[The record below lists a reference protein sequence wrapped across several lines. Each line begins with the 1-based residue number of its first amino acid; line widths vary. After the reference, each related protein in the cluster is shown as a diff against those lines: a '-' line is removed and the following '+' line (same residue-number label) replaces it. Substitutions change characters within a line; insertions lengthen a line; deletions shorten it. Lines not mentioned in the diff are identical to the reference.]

1 MKIKLFQN
9 FSTPDIFTELTGF
22 FPTPNMTCEEF
33 KAKVDEWLDYIDDNL
48 VVLSKAIRDG
58 EHNMVYYAMLTYR
71 QVTRTTD
78 YCYPNGNTIPIDELP
93 LLEVAHML
101 RDTLCWMLDLT
112 KKEIKPL
119 TPEQQDLWLEKSG
132 NRFWCYEKGNTWCD

>member
-33 KAKVDEWLDYIDDNL
+33 KSKVDEWIDYINDNFE
-48 VVLSKAIRDG
+48 VLSRAIRDG
-58 EHNMVYYAMLTYR
+58 NHNMVYYAMLTYR

-78 YCYPNGNTIPIDELP
+78 YCYPNGSTIPIDELT
-93 LLEVAHML
+93 LLEVTHML
-101 RDTLCWMLDLT
+101 RDTYWWIRGLAD
-112 KKEIKPL
+112 EQIKPL